1 MLKKEGY
8 DHELT
13 VIFLACIN
21 RNLRLLVFLVSIL
34 VFAVSRLALSS
45 SLLDVFRYILEIDDL
60 LLHN

>member
-1 MLKKEGY
+1 MLKKEGP

-13 VIFLACIN
+13 VIFLAYIN

-45 SLLDVFRYILEIDDL
+45 SLLGVFRYILEIDDL